1 MIERDLIE
9 QHLQNMEEALA
20 RLKLYEDLSLED
32 LASDLGLQWILEKGL
47 QVLIQNLLDIGAHLL
62 ASAFKNDWDDYSQI
76 IEKLGIHGVIPGS
89 FAEKIKGMA
98 GLRNILVHDYLR
110 IDLERLLE
118 FVQFRLE
125 DFLAFMRFVREY
137 LIFSLN

>member
-20 RLKLYEDLSLED
+20 RLKLYRDLSPDD

-62 ASAFKNDWDDYSQI
+62 AGAFKNDWDDYSQI
-76 IEKLGIHGVIPGS
+76 IEKLGVHGVIPGS

-137 LIFSLN
+137 LKAV

>member
-1 MIERDLIE
+1 MIERELIE

-20 RLKLYEDLSLED
+20 RLKLYGDLSLDE

-76 IEKLGIHGVIPGS
+76 IEKLGVHGVIPDS
-89 FAEKIKGMA
+89 FVEKIKGMA

-110 IDLERLLE
+110 IDHEKLLE

-125 DFLAFMRFVREY
+125 DFLAFMRFIRKY
-137 LIFSLN
+137 LKAGS